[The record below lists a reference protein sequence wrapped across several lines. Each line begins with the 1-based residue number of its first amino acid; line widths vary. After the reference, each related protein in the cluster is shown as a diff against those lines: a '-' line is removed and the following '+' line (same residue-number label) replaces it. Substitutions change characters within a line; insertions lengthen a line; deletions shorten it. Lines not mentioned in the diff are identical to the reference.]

1 MNIFEAL
8 RESHEIQRDLSEQ
21 LVQTSGDTPER
32 TALFADLKNELA
44 AHELAEDRHF
54 YAPLMQHDAAID
66 LCRHA
71 IAEHHEM
78 DEMVEELEG
87 IEQSSPAWL
96 VKAKLLADKVHH
108 HLKEEEQ
115 KFFQQAGKILT
126 EKQKTDLADK
136 YLKEYDSQKSE
147 LSHSAN

>member
-8 RESHEIQRDLSEQ
+8 RESHDIQRDLGKK

-32 TALFADLKNELA
+32 TALFHDLKQELA
-44 AHELAEDRHF
+44 VHELAEERHF
-54 YAPLMQHDAAID
+54 YVPLMQEDAAVD

-78 DEMVEELEG
+78 DEMIEELEEL
-87 IEQSSPAWL
+87 EQSSPAWL
-96 VKAKLLADKVHH
+96 VKARQLVEKVQH
-108 HLKEEEQ
+108 HLKEEEH

-126 EKQKTDLADK
+126 EKQKKALATAYFEEYAEQKKQALTD
-136 YLKEYDSQKSE
+136 
-147 LSHSAN
+147 